1 MLKFSNKYFLFF
13 KEEDFV
19 KESKESI
26 EIVLFFYMKFFT
38 FN

>member
-1 MLKFSNKYFLFF
+1 MLKFSNKYSFFL

-19 KESKESI
+19 KENKESI
-26 EIVLFFYMKFFT
+26 EIFIFFYMEFFT

>member
-1 MLKFSNKYFLFF
+1 MLKFSNKYILFF

-19 KESKESI
+19 KENKEWI
-26 EIVLFFYMKFFT
+26 EIVLFFYMEFST